1 MNLLDEIYCALPGP
15 RPPRMRLRHEDGYRY
30 VRSYDV
36 GTGPARRRRWQ
47 AWERQACRMV
57 RVGTL
62 TTEDGVT
69 AFLLHLDQRT
79 AP

>member
-1 MNLLDEIYCALPGP
+1 MSLVDEIPRALPGP

-47 AWERQACRMV
+47 AWERQAGRLR

-62 TTEDGVT
+62 TTDDGVT